1 MGALYTIF
9 IQTEGHIQ
17 MLDITAE
24 VQHLTSKCGISSGTC
39 TLFLPHTTAGL
50 LISENRDPYLAV
62 DFTKAIHALTGEE
75 TAYRNLES
83 NFAAHFA
90 SAMTGVSLTIPI
102 ENGRLALGAWQSIYL
117 MEFDGSR
124 KRKVRVK
131 FMDDDQ

>member
-1 MGALYTIF
+1 MGALYTLY

-17 MLDITAE
+17 MQDITTE
-24 VQHLTSKCGISSGTC
+24 VQRLAGECGIASGIC

-62 DFTKAIHALTGEE
+62 DLTRAVHMLTGDESG
-75 TAYRNLES
+75 YHNLEG
-83 NFAAHFA
+83 NFAAHLA
-90 SAMTGVSLTIPI
+90 SMLTGVSLTVPV
-102 ENGRLALGAWQSIYL
+102 EDGRLALGSWQSIYL

-131 FMDDDQ
+131 FMEDL

>member
-1 MGALYTIF
+1 MGALYTLY

-24 VQHLTSKCGISSGTC
+24 VQRLVSESGMSSGIC
-39 TLFLPHTTAGL
+39 VLFLPHTTAGL

-62 DFTKAIHALTGEE
+62 DLTKAIHALTGAEQQ
-75 TAYRNLES
+75 YRNLEG
-83 NFAAHFA
+83 NFAAHL
-90 SAMTGVSLTIPI
+90 SSVLTGVSLTIPV
-102 ENGRLALGAWQSIYL
+102 EDGRLSLGAWQSIYL

-131 FMDDDQ
+131 FIEDV

>member
-1 MGALYTIF
+1 MGALYTIY

-24 VQHLTSKCGISSGTC
+24 VQRLASECGITSGLC

-50 LISENRDPYLAV
+50 LISEKRDPYLAV
-62 DFTKAIHALTGEE
+62 DFTKAIHALTGTEDE
-75 TAYRNLES
+75 YRNLEG
-83 NFAAHFA
+83 NFAAHLS
-90 SAMTGVSLTIPI
+90 SALTGVSLTVPV
-102 ENGRLALGAWQSIYL
+102 EDGRLALGAWQSIYL

-131 FMDDDQ
+131 FMEDM